1 MNWGSVLSAII
12 GAVIGGAFLLFGQRY
27 VVHEKHE
34 KAKRIV
40 LLEAL
45 RNAESLIENVRS
57 IIRDNDNP
65 MGVQVTLNVKVDA
78 FLRYEEDLMSK
89 RLDEFQEISEL
100 IGKVQVAKLK
110 TQWWIPRMDIPEGAP
125 VESKK
130 TLHELIVTCIKLI
143 TILSKRVGNRELE
156 KIRKTELIAAAQK
169 ELKALENSQ
178 QLFML
183 VPPYEEWPHPLKFP
197 TNQELF

>member
-1 MNWGSVLSAII
+1 MNWGSILSAVI
-12 GAVIGGAFLLFGQRY
+12 GAVTGGIFLLVGQRY
-27 VVHEKHE
+27 IAHESHE

-40 LLEAL
+40 LLESL
-45 RNAESLIENVRS
+45 RNLESLIENVKT
-57 IIRDNDNP
+57 IDLNKNP
-65 MGVQVTLNVKVDA
+65 IGTQITLSVKIDA
-78 FLRYEEDLMSK
+78 FLRYEEDLMSN

-110 TQWWIPRMDIPEGAP
+110 TQWWMPRMNIPEGAP

-143 TILSKRVGNRELE
+143 TILSKRVGNHELK
-156 KIRKTELIAAAQK
+156 KIRKTELIAAAQ
-169 ELKALENSQ
+169 EGLKALENSQ
-178 QLFML
+178 QSFML
-183 VPPYEEWPHPLKFP
+183 VPPYEEWPYPMKFP

>member
-12 GAVIGGAFLLFGQRY
+12 GAVIGGVFLLFGQRY
-27 VVHEKHE
+27 VVREKHE

-143 TILSKRVGNRELE
+143 TILSKRVGNHELK
-156 KIRKTELIAAAQK
+156 KIRKTELIAAAQ
-169 ELKALENSQ
+169 EGLKALENSQ
-178 QLFML
+178 QSFML
-183 VPPYEEWPHPLKFP
+183 VPPYEEWPYPMKFP

>member
-1 MNWGSVLSAII
+1 MNWGSIVSAVV
-12 GAVIGGAFLLFGQRY
+12 GAVIGGIFLLFGQRY
-27 VVHEKHE
+27 IVRENHE
-34 KAKRIV
+34 KAKRII
-40 LLEAL
+40 LLESL
-45 RNAESLIENVRS
+45 RNIESLIENVK
-57 IIRDNDNP
+57 IIEQNKNP
-65 MGVQVTLNVKVDA
+65 MGPQVILNVKIDA

-110 TQWWIPRMDIPEGAP
+110 TQWWMPRMNIPEGAP

-143 TILSKRVGNRELE
+143 TILSKRVRNPELK
-156 KIRKTELIAAAQK
+156 KIRKTELIAAAQ
-169 ELKALENSQ
+169 EGLKALENSQ
-178 QLFML
+178 QSFML
-183 VPPYEEWPHPLKFP
+183 VPPYEEWPYPMKFP

>member
-40 LLEAL
+40 LLESL

-65 MGVQVTLNVKVDA
+65 MGIQVTLNIKIDA

-110 TQWWIPRMDIPEGAP
+110 TQWWMPRMNIPEGAP

-130 TLHELIVTCIKLI
+130 TLHELIVTCLKLI
-143 TILSKRVGNRELE
+143 TILSKRVGNHELK
-156 KIRKTELIAAAQK
+156 KIRKTELIAAAQE

-178 QLFML
+178 QSFML
-183 VPPYEEWPHPLKFP
+183 VPPYEEWPYPMKFP
-197 TNQELF
+197 TNQELL

>member
-40 LLEAL
+40 LLESL

-65 MGVQVTLNVKVDA
+65 MGIQVTLNIKIDA

-110 TQWWIPRMDIPEGAP
+110 TQWWIR
-125 VESKK
+125 
-130 TLHELIVTCIKLI
+130 
-143 TILSKRVGNRELE
+143 
-156 KIRKTELIAAAQK
+156 
-169 ELKALENSQ
+169 
-178 QLFML
+178 
-183 VPPYEEWPHPLKFP
+183 
-197 TNQELF
+197 